1 MHHQAF
7 GLNPEALAQMDLG
20 MFLLDGKEVE
30 PNVLEFDR
38 VGQVKSF
45 KMKLEPKWTTKG

>member
-1 MHHQAF
+1 
-7 GLNPEALAQMDLG
+7 

-38 VGQVKSF
+38 VGLVKSF
-45 KMKLEPKWTTKG
+45 KMTLEHDYLEFLRWSF